1 MPRRNS
7 FIVLIFN
14 GIGAWIR
21 FTIYKFLAGIKLSKP
36 KPLKHFSEGFRQIA
50 YNLLLF
56 VFIFLS
62 LFVLM
67 MYLSLK
73 NKI

>member
-1 MPRRNS
+1 MAL
-7 FIVLIFN
+7 VL
-14 GIGAWIR
+14 G
-21 FTIYKFLAGIKLSKP
+21 YKLSKP